1 MKILSVMN
9 LDFITNFAL
18 WADDLN
24 LPYFNN
30 HHMVTK
36 SKRSKMPEKQLWFL
50 VPFLLHLKI
59 NKPVLLTGHWYFFPK
74 RFGTILAK
82 RLQVLRFYCLEQTN
96 TT

>member
-9 LDFITNFAL
+9 PDFITNFAL

-36 SKRSKMPEKQLWFL
+36 SQRSTMPETQLWFL
-50 VPFLLHLKI
+50 VPFLLHLQI
-59 NKPVLLTGHWYFFPK
+59 NKRVPLTGHWYFFPK
-74 RFGTILAK
+74 RFETIIVQ
-82 RLQVLRFYCLEQTN
+82 RLQVLRFYCLEQIN
-96 TT
+96 TV